1 MSKVNEQKGWSK
13 ESTQNK
19 LCEFKVRAIGL
30 DFSIATWI
38 EKGLKSNGLKDCFEI
53 SMLTQKQNIPQNRH
67 PRIHIPSASTEKA
80 RARP

>member
-53 SMLTQKQNIPQNRH
+53 SMLTQKQNIPPKKLKNAKFESM
-67 PRIHIPSASTEKA
+67 IC
-80 RARP
+80 